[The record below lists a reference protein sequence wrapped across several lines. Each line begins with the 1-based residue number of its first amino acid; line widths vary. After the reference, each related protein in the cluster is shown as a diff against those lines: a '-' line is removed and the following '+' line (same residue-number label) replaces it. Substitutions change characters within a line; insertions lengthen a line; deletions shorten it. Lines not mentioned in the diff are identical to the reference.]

1 MNPADNMR
9 EIKNYLQDFPF
20 IFYKKKWGKNHKIG
34 EKVEGSTCMN
44 PSQSIRQTQ
53 VFQID

>member
-20 IFYKKKWGKNHKIG
+20 IFYKKWGKNHKIG

>member
-20 IFYKKKWGKNHKIG
+20 IFYKKNGVKIT
-34 EKVEGSTCMN
+34 KLVK
-44 PSQSIRQTQ
+44 R
-53 VFQID
+53 